1 MYRIPSTLNGD
12 LDYTQS
18 LIDQFKTGEIQAGQL
33 KSNRVPMGIYE
44 QRKNQHY
51 MLRLRCAGG
60 LVTPEQL
67 AKIAFVGHQL
77 STSHLH
83 VTTRQEIQIHNVDIE
98 DAIPALKKLEKVG
111 ISSAGGGGNT
121 VRNMMVDDRSGLTA
135 DEEFDVYPYV
145 EELTSRLI
153 AEKDSFTMPRKYKV
167 AIDTSV
173 ATANYSYIA
182 DLGLQARIKDGQ
194 RGFRVLIA
202 GSAASNAH
210 TGWEVFDFLPEKDLY
225 RAAKALKNWFH
236 KYGNRR
242 NRHKARMRYVFYK
255 YGTEEAKR
263 LYLEE
268 FEELKKDGSIDFE
281 ASALPLE
288 HHKPSFS
295 PLGEKEVKSEERRVK
310 NSNPLG
316 VPADLQSD
324 GKQGT
329 SKNEIIDVEAFETWK
344 RRYAHK
350 QTNAEGLKENLWY
363 AYIPLRHGNNSTDF
377 FAEVAEYLGNYGND
391 VIRFTKKEQI
401 QVRNIPE
408 EYLTN
413 IYAFFKKLGVYQIDY
428 PVVVTNLTCCTGAD
442 TCRLGICLP
451 KGAIDGIAKQ
461 LLDSDLNLDAIPDF
475 ELRMNGCTNICALAT
490 WGDLGFSGRVG
501 RVGDD
506 PYPAYTIWLPVKGKH
521 EIDLQ
526 QGYIAAKKI
535 PAFVEDYLRD
545 VIAEQANYADY
556 YEYVAKRGVNIVKDL
571 IAKYK
576 EVAPYSEKPDTFF
589 DFGDDEKF
597 SLIKYGKAEC
607 SAGLFDIIEIDQDTI
622 REKRKEVEQLLENT
636 PQGVPADLQSAGKQA
651 ISGGSKVPA
660 DLKSDG
666 KQGTSKIE
674 KLLHDIVFSENR
686 MLLVTRG
693 LDPRTDEDVYQGFE
707 KEFIAAGII
716 PQKFKVLTE
725 KARNNE
731 SLISEKPLID
741 ELADLLND
749 LYQNMDDSL
758 QFKLPA
764 AQSPTD
770 NTDNTD
776 SKEKSAE
783 SAKSARPKNGS
794 EKEEKSVS
802 SVKSVGQKTGS
813 EKEEK
818 SVSSVKSVGQKNTS
832 EKEQKSVS
840 SVKSARQKN
849 TSEKEQKS
857 SAGEPEA
864 ISPDVKKDFRGVMCP
879 MNFVKTKIA
888 LTPMQSGQI
897 LEILLDDGAPIE
909 NVPGSVK
916 NEGHT
921 ILSTEKVENYWK
933 VLIKKK

>member
-18 LIDQFKTGEIQAGQL
+18 LIDQFKAGEIQAGQL

-268 FEELKKDGSIDFE
+268 FKELKKDGSIDFE
-281 ASALPLE
+281 APALPLE
-288 HHKPSFS
+288 HHKPNFP
-295 PLGEKEVKSEERRVK
+295 PLKA
-310 NSNPLG
+310 PT
-316 VPADLQSD
+316 D
-324 GKQGT
+324 
-329 SKNEIIDVEAFETWK
+329 FETWK

-461 LLDSDLNLDAIPDF
+461 LLNSNLNLDAIPDF

-556 YEYVAKRGVNIVKDL
+556 YDYVAKRGVNIVKDL

-576 EVAPYSEKPDTFF
+576 EVAPYSEEPDTFF

-622 REKRKEVEQLLENT
+622 REKRKEVELLMKNI
-636 PQGVPADLQSAGKQA
+636 PQGVSADLQADGKQA
-651 ISGGSKVPA
+651 
-660 DLKSDG
+660 
-666 KQGTSKIE
+666 TSKIE

-693 LDPRTDEDVYQGFE
+693 LDPRTDEDVYNGFE

-716 PQKFKVLTE
+716 PQKFKVLTD

-731 SLISEKPLID
+731 SLIEQKPLID

-764 AQSPTD
+764 
-770 NTDNTD
+770 
-776 SKEKSAE
+776 EKTPVEQVA
-783 SAKSARPKNGS
+783 
-794 EKEEKSVS
+794 EEKNA
-802 SVKSVGQKTGS
+802 
-813 EKEEK
+813 EEK
-818 SVSSVKSVGQKNTS
+818 APAEQVSE
-832 EKEQKSVS
+832 EKAPAEKA
-840 SVKSARQKN
+840 SAAEE
-849 TSEKEQKS
+849 TET
-857 SAGEPEA
+857 
-864 ISPDVKKDFRGVMCP
+864 IVPDVKKDFRGVMCP

>member
-18 LIDQFKTGEIQAGQL
+18 LIDQFKAGEIQAGQL

-268 FEELKKDGSIDFE
+268 FEELKKDGSIDFK
-281 ASALPLE
+281 APALPLE
-288 HHKPSFS
+288 HHKPNFP
-295 PLGEKEVKSEERRVK
+295 PLKA
-310 NSNPLG
+310 PT
-316 VPADLQSD
+316 D
-324 GKQGT
+324 
-329 SKNEIIDVEAFETWK
+329 FETWK

-461 LLDSDLNLDAIPDF
+461 LLNSNLNLDAIPDF

-545 VIAEQANYADY
+545 VIAEQANHADY
-556 YEYVAKRGVNIVKDL
+556 YDYVAKRGVNIVKEL

-576 EVAPYSEKPDTFF
+576 EVAPYSEEPDTFF

-622 REKRKEVEQLLENT
+622 REKRKEVELLMGNT
-636 PQGVPADLQSAGKQA
+636 PQGVPADLQSDGKQA
-651 ISGGSKVPA
+651 I
-660 DLKSDG
+660 
-666 KQGTSKIE
+666 SKIE

-693 LDPRTDEDVYQGFE
+693 LDPRTDEDVYNGFE

-716 PQKFKVLTE
+716 PQKFKVLTD

-731 SLISEKPLID
+731 SLIEQKPLID

-758 QFKLPA
+758 QFKLTA
-764 AQSPTD
+764 
-770 NTDNTD
+770 
-776 SKEKSAE
+776 EKTPVEQVA
-783 SAKSARPKNGS
+783 
-794 EKEEKSVS
+794 EEKNA
-802 SVKSVGQKTGS
+802 
-813 EKEEK
+813 EEK
-818 SVSSVKSVGQKNTS
+818 APTEQVSE
-832 EKEQKSVS
+832 EKAPAEKA
-840 SVKSARQKN
+840 SAAEE
-849 TSEKEQKS
+849 TETFV
-857 SAGEPEA
+857 
-864 ISPDVKKDFRGVMCP
+864 PDVKKDFRGVMCP

>member
-18 LIDQFKTGEIQAGQL
+18 LIDQFKAGEIQAGQL

-111 ISSAGGGGNT
+111 ISSVGGGGNT

-281 ASALPLE
+281 APALPLK
-288 HHKPSFS
+288 HHKPGF
-295 PLGEKEVKSEERRVK
+295 PALKVWNET
-310 NSNPLG
+310 PLG

-324 GKQGT
+324 GKQRT
-329 SKNEIIDVEAFETWK
+329 SKNEIIDSEAFETWK

-461 LLDSDLNLDAIPDF
+461 LLNSNLNLDAIPDF

-556 YEYVAKRGVNIVKDL
+556 YDYVAKRGVNIVKDL

-576 EVAPYSEKPDTFF
+576 EIAPYSEEPDTFF

-622 REKRKEVEQLLENT
+622 REKRKEVELLLGNT
-636 PQGVPADLQSAGKQA
+636 PQGVPADLQS
-651 ISGGSKVPA
+651 
-660 DLKSDG
+660 DG
-666 KQGTSKIE
+666 KQETSKIE

-693 LDPRTDEDVYQGFE
+693 LDPRTDDDVYNGFE

-716 PQKFKVLTE
+716 PQKFKVLTN
-725 KARNNE
+725 KARNSE
-731 SLISEKPLID
+731 SLIAEKPLID

-764 AQSPTD
+764 VQSPTD
-770 NTDNTD
+770 FTDNTN
-776 SKEKSAE
+776 SKEKSVE
-783 SAKSARPKNGS
+783 SA
-794 EKEEKSVS
+794 
-802 SVKSVGQKTGS
+802 GQKNRS
-813 EKEEK
+813 ENEEE
-818 SVSSVKSVGQKNTS
+818 SVSSVKSVGQKNTN
-832 EKEQKSVS
+832 E
-840 SVKSARQKN
+840 N
-849 TSEKEQKS
+849 EQKS

-933 VLIKKK
+933 VLIRKK

>member
-281 ASALPLE
+281 APALPLE
-288 HHKPSFS
+288 HHKPNFP
-295 PLGEKEVKSEERRVK
+295 PLKA
-310 NSNPLG
+310 PT
-316 VPADLQSD
+316 D
-324 GKQGT
+324 
-329 SKNEIIDVEAFETWK
+329 FETWK
-344 RRYAHK
+344 RRYAHN

-461 LLDSDLNLDAIPDF
+461 LLNSNLNLDAIPDF

-501 RVGDD
+501 RVGDA

-556 YEYVAKRGVNIVKDL
+556 YDYVAKRGVNIVKDL

-576 EVAPYSEKPDTFF
+576 EVAPYSEEPDTFF

-622 REKRKEVEQLLENT
+622 REKRKEVELLMGNI
-636 PQGVPADLQSAGKQA
+636 PQGVPADLQSDGKQA
-651 ISGGSKVPA
+651 
-660 DLKSDG
+660 
-666 KQGTSKIE
+666 TSKIE

-693 LDPRTDEDVYQGFE
+693 LDPRTDEDVYNGFE

-716 PQKFKVLTE
+716 PQKFKVLTD

-731 SLISEKPLID
+731 SLIEQKPLID

-764 AQSPTD
+764 
-770 NTDNTD
+770 
-776 SKEKSAE
+776 EKTPVEQVA
-783 SAKSARPKNGS
+783 
-794 EKEEKSVS
+794 EEK
-802 SVKSVGQKTGS
+802 TA
-813 EKEEK
+813 EEK
-818 SVSSVKSVGQKNTS
+818 APAEQVSE
-832 EKEQKSVS
+832 EKAPAEKA
-840 SVKSARQKN
+840 SAAEE
-849 TSEKEQKS
+849 TET
-857 SAGEPEA
+857 
-864 ISPDVKKDFRGVMCP
+864 IVPDVKKDFRSVMCP

>member
-18 LIDQFKTGEIQAGQL
+18 LIDQFKAGEIQAGQL

-281 ASALPLE
+281 APALPLE
-288 HHKPSFS
+288 HHKPNF
-295 PLGEKEVKSEERRVK
+295 
-310 NSNPLG
+310 
-316 VPADLQSD
+316 PALNASTD
-324 GKQGT
+324 
-329 SKNEIIDVEAFETWK
+329 FETWK

-413 IYAFFKKLGVYQIDY
+413 IYTFFKKLGVYQIDY

-461 LLDSDLNLDAIPDF
+461 LLNSDLNLDAIPDF

-556 YEYVAKRGVNIVKDL
+556 YDYVAKRGVNIVKEL

-576 EVAPYSEKPDTFF
+576 EVAPYSEEPDTFF

-622 REKRKEVEQLLENT
+622 REKRKEVEQLE
-636 PQGVPADLQSAGKQA
+636 D
-651 ISGGSKVPA
+651 
-660 DLKSDG
+660 
-666 KQGTSKIE
+666 TSKIE

-693 LDPRTDEDVYQGFE
+693 LDPRTDEDVYNGFE

-716 PQKFKVLTE
+716 PQKFKVLTD
-725 KARNNE
+725 KARNKE
-731 SLISEKPLID
+731 SLITEKPLID
-741 ELADLLND
+741 ELANLLND

-770 NTDNTD
+770 FTDNTD

-783 SAKSARPKNGS
+783 SNS
-794 EKEEKSVS
+794 KEEKSVS
-802 SVKSVGQKTGS
+802 SVKSVGQRNTS
-813 EKEEK
+813 ENEEK
-818 SVSSVKSVGQKNTS
+818 SA
-832 EKEQKSVS
+832 
-840 SVKSARQKN
+840 KSARQKN
-849 TSEKEQKS
+849 RSENEQKS

-864 ISPDVKKDFRGVMCP
+864 IAPDVKKDFRGVMCP

>member
-18 LIDQFKTGEIQAGQL
+18 LIDQFKAGEIQAGQL

-281 ASALPLE
+281 APALPLE
-288 HHKPSFS
+288 HHKPNFP
-295 PLGEKEVKSEERRVK
+295 PLKA
-310 NSNPLG
+310 PT
-316 VPADLQSD
+316 D
-324 GKQGT
+324 
-329 SKNEIIDVEAFETWK
+329 FETWK

-461 LLDSDLNLDAIPDF
+461 LLNSNLNLDAIPDF

-545 VIAEQANYADY
+545 VIAEQANHADY
-556 YEYVAKRGVNIVKDL
+556 YDYVAKRGVNIVKEL

-576 EVAPYSEKPDTFF
+576 EVAPYSEEPDTFF

-622 REKRKEVEQLLENT
+622 REKRKEVELLMGNI
-636 PQGVPADLQSAGKQA
+636 PQGVPADLQSDGKQA
-651 ISGGSKVPA
+651 
-660 DLKSDG
+660 
-666 KQGTSKIE
+666 TSKIE

-693 LDPRTDEDVYQGFE
+693 LDPRTDEDVYNGFE

-716 PQKFKVLTE
+716 PQKFKVLTD
-725 KARNNE
+725 KARNSA
-731 SLISEKPLID
+731 SLIEQKPLID

-764 AQSPTD
+764 
-770 NTDNTD
+770 
-776 SKEKSAE
+776 EKTPVEQVA
-783 SAKSARPKNGS
+783 
-794 EKEEKSVS
+794 EEK
-802 SVKSVGQKTGS
+802 TA
-813 EKEEK
+813 EEK
-818 SVSSVKSVGQKNTS
+818 APAEQVSE
-832 EKEQKSVS
+832 EKAPAEKA
-840 SVKSARQKN
+840 SAAEE
-849 TSEKEQKS
+849 TET
-857 SAGEPEA
+857 
-864 ISPDVKKDFRGVMCP
+864 IVPDVKKDFRGVMCP

>member
-1 MYRIPSTLNGD
+1 MYRIPSTLKGD

-18 LIDQFKTGEIQAGQL
+18 LIDQFKAGEIQAGQL

-98 DAIPALKKLEKVG
+98 DAVPALRKLEKIG

-135 DEEFDVYPYV
+135 EEEFDVYPYV

-173 ATANYSYIA
+173 DTANYSYIA
-182 DLGLQARIKDGQ
+182 DLGLQARIKDGK

-268 FEELKKDGSIDFE
+268 FEALKKDPSIDFE
-281 ASALPLE
+281 APALPLE
-288 HHKPSFS
+288 HYKPSFS
-295 PLGEKEVKSEERRVK
+295 PLSEKEDK
-310 NSNPLG
+310 NARGYFDS
-316 VPADLQSD
+316 
-324 GKQGT
+324 
-329 SKNEIIDVEAFETWK
+329 EAFETWK

-377 FAEVAEYLGNYGND
+377 FAEVAEYLANYGND

-408 EYLTN
+408 EYLPN
-413 IYAFFKKLGVYQIDY
+413 IYAFFKKLGIYQVDY

-451 KGAIDGIAKQ
+451 KGAIDAIAKQ
-461 LLDSDLNLDAIPDF
+461 LLSSDLNLDTIPNF

-506 PYPAYTIWLPVKGKH
+506 PYPAYTVWLPVKGKH

-545 VIAEQANYADY
+545 VIQEQPNYADY
-556 YEYVAKRGVNIVKDL
+556 YDYVAKRGAGFIKEL

-576 EVAPYSEKPDTFF
+576 EITPFTEEPDTFY

-622 REKRKEVEQLLENT
+622 REKLGEIDKILGDDKSHT
-636 PQGVPADLQSAGKQA
+636 DLTNLMDIVNEEDAK
-651 ISGGSKVPA
+651 
-660 DLKSDG
+660 
-666 KQGTSKIE
+666 KIE

-707 KEFIAAGII
+707 KEFIGAGII
-716 PQKFKVLTE
+716 PQKFKILTD

-731 SLISEKPLID
+731 SLIENKPLID
-741 ELADLLND
+741 ELAVLLND

-764 AQSPTD
+764 AQSSAVL
-770 NTDNTD
+770 TD
-776 SKEKSAE
+776 SKEKSA
-783 SAKSARPKNGS
+783 SSVKSVG
-794 EKEEKSVS
+794 KENASKTEAEKSVS
-802 SVKSVGQKTGS
+802 SVKSVGQELFPVFS
-813 EKEEK
+813 ESIEF
-818 SVSSVKSVGQKNTS
+818 VG
-832 EKEQKSVS
+832 
-840 SVKSARQKN
+840 R
-849 TSEKEQKS
+849 
-857 SAGEPEA
+857 
-864 ISPDVKKDFRGVMCP
+864 DFR
-879 MNFVKTKIA
+879 
-888 LTPMQSGQI
+888 
-897 LEILLDDGAPIE
+897 
-909 NVPGSVK
+909 
-916 NEGHT
+916 
-921 ILSTEKVENYWK
+921 
-933 VLIKKK
+933 

>member
-18 LIDQFKTGEIQAGQL
+18 LIDQFKAGEIQAGQL

-98 DAIPALKKLEKVG
+98 DAIPALKKLGKVG

-281 ASALPLE
+281 APALPLE
-288 HHKPSFS
+288 HHKPNFP
-295 PLGEKEVKSEERRVK
+295 PLKA
-310 NSNPLG
+310 PT
-316 VPADLQSD
+316 D
-324 GKQGT
+324 
-329 SKNEIIDVEAFETWK
+329 FETWK

-461 LLDSDLNLDAIPDF
+461 LLNSNLNLDAIPDF

-556 YEYVAKRGVNIVKDL
+556 YDYVAKRGVNIVKEL

-576 EVAPYSEKPDTFF
+576 EVAPYSEEPDTFF

-622 REKRKEVEQLLENT
+622 REKRKEVELLMGNI
-636 PQGVPADLQSAGKQA
+636 PQGVPTDLQ
-651 ISGGSKVPA
+651 
-660 DLKSDG
+660 SDG
-666 KQGTSKIE
+666 KQATSKIE

-693 LDPRTDEDVYQGFE
+693 LDPRTDEDVYNGFE

-716 PQKFKVLTE
+716 PQKFKVLTD

-731 SLISEKPLID
+731 SLIEQKPLID

-764 AQSPTD
+764 EKTPVEQVA
-770 NTDNTD
+770 
-776 SKEKSAE
+776 KEKNA
-783 SAKSARPKNGS
+783 
-794 EKEEKSVS
+794 EEKAPAEQVS
-802 SVKSVGQKTGS
+802 
-813 EKEEK
+813 EEK
-818 SVSSVKSVGQKNTS
+818 APA
-832 EKEQKSVS
+832 EKA
-840 SVKSARQKN
+840 SAAEE
-849 TSEKEQKS
+849 TET
-857 SAGEPEA
+857 
-864 ISPDVKKDFRGVMCP
+864 IVPDVKKDFRGVMCP

>member
-18 LIDQFKTGEIQAGQL
+18 LIDQFKAGEIQAGQL

-60 LVTPEQL
+60 LVTPKQL

-268 FEELKKDGSIDFE
+268 FKELKKDGSIDFE
-281 ASALPLE
+281 APALPLE
-288 HHKPSFS
+288 HHKPNFP
-295 PLGEKEVKSEERRVK
+295 PLKA
-310 NSNPLG
+310 PT
-316 VPADLQSD
+316 D
-324 GKQGT
+324 
-329 SKNEIIDVEAFETWK
+329 FETWK

-461 LLDSDLNLDAIPDF
+461 LLNSNLNLDAIPDF
-475 ELRMNGCTNICALAT
+475 GLRMNGCTNICALAT

-556 YEYVAKRGVNIVKDL
+556 YDYVAKRGVNIVKDL

-576 EVAPYSEKPDTFF
+576 EVAPYSEEPDTFF

-622 REKRKEVEQLLENT
+622 REKRKEVELLMKNI
-636 PQGVPADLQSAGKQA
+636 PQGVSADLQADGKQA
-651 ISGGSKVPA
+651 
-660 DLKSDG
+660 
-666 KQGTSKIE
+666 TSKIE

-693 LDPRTDEDVYQGFE
+693 LDPRTDEDVYNGFE

-716 PQKFKVLTE
+716 PQKFKVLTD

-731 SLISEKPLID
+731 SLIEQKPLID

-764 AQSPTD
+764 
-770 NTDNTD
+770 
-776 SKEKSAE
+776 EKTPVEQVA
-783 SAKSARPKNGS
+783 
-794 EKEEKSVS
+794 EEK
-802 SVKSVGQKTGS
+802 
-813 EKEEK
+813 
-818 SVSSVKSVGQKNTS
+818 
-832 EKEQKSVS
+832 
-840 SVKSARQKN
+840 
-849 TSEKEQKS
+849 
-857 SAGEPEA
+857 
-864 ISPDVKKDFRGVMCP
+864 
-879 MNFVKTKIA
+879 
-888 LTPMQSGQI
+888 TP
-897 LEILLDDGAPIE
+897 
-909 NVPGSVK
+909 
-916 NEGHT
+916 
-921 ILSTEKVENYWK
+921 
-933 VLIKKK
+933 KKKLLQNRFLKKKLQQRKPQLQKKQKPLFRMLRRISEA

>member
-18 LIDQFKTGEIQAGQL
+18 LIDQFKAGEIQAGQL

-281 ASALPLE
+281 APALPLE
-288 HHKPSFS
+288 HHKPNF
-295 PLGEKEVKSEERRVK
+295 
-310 NSNPLG
+310 
-316 VPADLQSD
+316 PALKAPTD
-324 GKQGT
+324 
-329 SKNEIIDVEAFETWK
+329 FETWK

-461 LLDSDLNLDAIPDF
+461 LLNSNLNLDAIPDF

-556 YEYVAKRGVNIVKDL
+556 YDYVAKRGVNIVKDL

-576 EVAPYSEKPDTFF
+576 EVAPYSEEPDTFF

-622 REKRKEVEQLLENT
+622 REKRKEVELLMGNI
-636 PQGVPADLQSAGKQA
+636 PQGVPADLQSDGKQA
-651 ISGGSKVPA
+651 
-660 DLKSDG
+660 
-666 KQGTSKIE
+666 TSKIE

-693 LDPRTDEDVYQGFE
+693 LDPRTDEDVYNGFE

-716 PQKFKVLTE
+716 PQKFKVLTD

-731 SLISEKPLID
+731 SLIEQKPLID

-764 AQSPTD
+764 
-770 NTDNTD
+770 
-776 SKEKSAE
+776 EKTPVEQVA
-783 SAKSARPKNGS
+783 
-794 EKEEKSVS
+794 EEK
-802 SVKSVGQKTGS
+802 TA
-813 EKEEK
+813 EEK
-818 SVSSVKSVGQKNTS
+818 APAEQVSE
-832 EKEQKSVS
+832 EKAPAEKA
-840 SVKSARQKN
+840 SAAEE
-849 TSEKEQKS
+849 TETFV
-857 SAGEPEA
+857 
-864 ISPDVKKDFRGVMCP
+864 PDVKKDFRGVMCP

-933 VLIKKK
+933 VLIRKK

>member
-1 MYRIPSTLNGD
+1 MYRIPSTLDGD

-18 LIDQFKTGEIQAGQL
+18 LIDQFKAGEIQAGQL

-60 LVTPEQL
+60 LITPEQL

-83 VTTRQEIQIHNVDIE
+83 VTTRQEIQIHNVDLQ

-121 VRNMMVDDRSGLTA
+121 VRNMIVDDRSGLTA

-173 ATANYSYIA
+173 ETANFSYIA
-182 DLGLQARIKDGQ
+182 DLGLQACIKDGK

-210 TGWEVFDFLPEKDLY
+210 TGWEVFDFLPEVDLY

-255 YGTEEAKR
+255 YGSEEAKR

-268 FEELKKDGSIDFE
+268 FEKLKKDGSIDFH
-281 ASALPLE
+281 APTLPLE
-288 HHKPSFS
+288 YHKPAF
-295 PLGEKEVKSEERRVK
+295 GAITD
-310 NSNPLG
+310 NSD
-316 VPADLQSD
+316 AFAKW
-324 GKQGT
+324 KQ
-329 SKNEIIDVEAFETWK
+329 
-344 RRYAHK
+344 RYAHK
-350 QTNAEGLKENLWY
+350 QTNSEGLKENLWY
-363 AYIPLRHGNNSTDF
+363 AYIPLKHGNNSTDF
-377 FAEVAEYLGNYGND
+377 FAEVAAYLANYGND

-408 EYLTN
+408 EYLPN
-413 IYAFFKKLGVYQIDY
+413 IYQEFKKLGIYQVDY

-451 KGAIDGIAKQ
+451 KGAIDAIAKQ
-461 LLDSDLNLDAIPDF
+461 LLASNLNLDAIPDL
-475 ELRMNGCTNICALAT
+475 EIRMNGCTNICAVAT
-490 WGDLGFSGRVG
+490 WADLGFSGRVG

-506 PYPAYTIWLPVKGKH
+506 PYPAYTVWLPVKGKH
-521 EIDLQ
+521 ELDLQ

-535 PAFVEDYLRD
+535 PEFIEDYLRD
-545 VIAEQANYADY
+545 IIAEQANYTDY
-556 YEYVAKRGVNIVKDL
+556 YDYVAKRGVEIVKEL
-571 IAKYK
+571 LTKYK
-576 EVAPYSEKPDTFF
+576 EIPTYNENPDTFY
-589 DFGDDEKF
+589 DWGDDEKF

-622 REKRKEVEQLLENT
+622 REKRKEVDGL
-636 PQGVPADLQSAGKQA
+636 GVSTEDLAKLSVEDKAKA
-651 ISGGSKVPA
+651 
-660 DLKSDG
+660 
-666 KQGTSKIE
+666 E

-693 LDPRTDEDVYQGFE
+693 LDPRTDDDVYNGFE
-707 KEFIAAGII
+707 KEFIEAGII
-716 PQKFKVLTE
+716 PQKFKILTD
-725 KARNNE
+725 KARQNE
-731 SLISEKPLID
+731 SLIQEKPLVD

-758 QFKLPA
+758 QFKV
-764 AQSPTD
+764 STD
-770 NTDNTD
+770 NAD
-776 SKEKSAE
+776 SKAKEEAKAVE
-783 SAKSARPKNGS
+783 SKVKETS
-794 EKEEKSVS
+794 EIEKSVE
-802 SVKSVGQKTGS
+802 SVG
-813 EKEEK
+813 EN
-818 SVSSVKSVGQKNTS
+818 NT
-832 EKEQKSVS
+832 
-840 SVKSARQKN
+840 
-849 TSEKEQKS
+849 
-857 SAGEPEA
+857 EA
-864 ISPDVKKDFRGVMCP
+864 IEPDVKKDFRGVMCP

-888 LTPMQSGQI
+888 LTPMKSGQL

-921 ILSTEKVENYWK
+921 VLSTEKVENYWK
-933 VLIKKK
+933 VLIRKK

>member
-12 LDYTQS
+12 LNYTQS
-18 LIDQFKTGEIQAGQL
+18 LIDQFKAGEIQAGQL

-268 FEELKKDGSIDFE
+268 FEKLKKDGSIDFE
-281 ASALPLE
+281 APALPLE
-288 HHKPSFS
+288 HHKPNFP
-295 PLGEKEVKSEERRVK
+295 PLKA
-310 NSNPLG
+310 PT
-316 VPADLQSD
+316 D
-324 GKQGT
+324 
-329 SKNEIIDVEAFETWK
+329 FETWK

-461 LLDSDLNLDAIPDF
+461 LLNSNLNLDAIPDF

-556 YEYVAKRGVNIVKDL
+556 YDYVAKRGVNIVKEL

-576 EVAPYSEKPDTFF
+576 EVAPYSEEPDTFF

-622 REKRKEVEQLLENT
+622 REKRKEVELLMGNT
-636 PQGVPADLQSAGKQA
+636 PQGVPADLQSDGKQA
-651 ISGGSKVPA
+651 
-660 DLKSDG
+660 
-666 KQGTSKIE
+666 TSKIE

-693 LDPRTDEDVYQGFE
+693 LDPRTDEDVYNGFE

-716 PQKFKVLTE
+716 PQKFKVLTD

-731 SLISEKPLID
+731 SLIEQKPLID

-758 QFKLPA
+758 QFKLTA
-764 AQSPTD
+764 
-770 NTDNTD
+770 
-776 SKEKSAE
+776 EKTPVEQVA
-783 SAKSARPKNGS
+783 
-794 EKEEKSVS
+794 EEKNA
-802 SVKSVGQKTGS
+802 
-813 EKEEK
+813 EEK
-818 SVSSVKSVGQKNTS
+818 APAEQVSE
-832 EKEQKSVS
+832 EKAPAEKA
-840 SVKSARQKN
+840 SAAEE
-849 TSEKEQKS
+849 TET
-857 SAGEPEA
+857 
-864 ISPDVKKDFRGVMCP
+864 IVPDVKKDFRGVMCP

>member
-1 MYRIPSTLNGD
+1 MYRIPSTLKGD

-18 LIDQFKTGEIQAGQL
+18 LIDQFKAGEIQAGQL

-98 DAIPALKKLEKVG
+98 DAVPALRKLEKIG

-135 DEEFDVYPYV
+135 EEEFDVYPYV

-173 ATANYSYIA
+173 DTANYSYIA
-182 DLGLQARIKDGQ
+182 DLGLQARIKDGK

-268 FEELKKDGSIDFE
+268 FEALKKDPSIDFE
-281 ASALPLE
+281 APALPLE

-295 PLGEKEVKSEERRVK
+295 PLSEKEDNNASTYFD
-310 NSNPLG
+310 S
-316 VPADLQSD
+316 
-324 GKQGT
+324 
-329 SKNEIIDVEAFETWK
+329 EAFETWK

-408 EYLTN
+408 EYLPN

-451 KGAIDGIAKQ
+451 KGAIDAIAKK
-461 LLDSDLNLDAIPDF
+461 LLSSDLNLDTIPNF

-506 PYPAYTIWLPVKGKH
+506 PYPAYTVWLPVKGKH

-545 VIAEQANYADY
+545 VIQEQPNYADY
-556 YEYVAKRGVNIVKDL
+556 YDYVAKRGAGFIKEL

-576 EVAPYSEKPDTFF
+576 EIAPFTEEPDTFY

-622 REKRKEVEQLLENT
+622 REKRKEVDQLLQDKT
-636 PQGVPADLQSAGKQA
+636 LKKSTSANQE
-651 ISGGSKVPA
+651 
-660 DLKSDG
+660 
-666 KQGTSKIE
+666 QTNKIE

-707 KEFIAAGII
+707 KEFIGAGII
-716 PQKFKVLTE
+716 PQKFKILTDE
-725 KARNNE
+725 ARNNE
-731 SLISEKPLID
+731 SLIEYKPLID

-764 AQSPTD
+764 AQSSAD
-770 NTDNTD
+770 LTD
-776 SKEKSAE
+776 SKEKSAL
-783 SAKSARPKNGS
+783 SAKSARQENASKT
-794 EKEEKSVS
+794 EEEESVS
-802 SVKSVGQKTGS
+802 SVKSVGKENASKT
-813 EKEEK
+813 EAVK
-818 SVSSVKSVGQKNTS
+818 SVSSVKSVGQKNGS
-832 EKEQKSVS
+832 KNEEK
-840 SVKSARQKN
+840 KSA
-849 TSEKEQKS
+849 E
-857 SAGEPEA
+857 SAA

-916 NEGHT
+916 GEGHT
-921 ILSTEKVENYWK
+921 ILSTEKIENYWK
-933 VLIKKK
+933 VLIRKK

>member
-18 LIDQFKTGEIQAGQL
+18 LIDQFKAGEIQAGQL

-60 LVTPEQL
+60 LVTPKQL

-173 ATANYSYIA
+173 ATGNYSYIA

-281 ASALPLE
+281 APALPLE
-288 HHKPSFS
+288 HHKPNFP
-295 PLGEKEVKSEERRVK
+295 PLKA
-310 NSNPLG
+310 PT
-316 VPADLQSD
+316 D
-324 GKQGT
+324 
-329 SKNEIIDVEAFETWK
+329 FETWK
-344 RRYAHK
+344 HRYAHK

-408 EYLTN
+408 EYLPD
-413 IYAFFKKLGVYQIDY
+413 IYAFFKKLGVYQVDY

-451 KGAIDGIAKQ
+451 KGAIDAIAKQ
-461 LLDSDLNLDAIPDF
+461 LLNSDLNLDTIPDF

-506 PYPAYTIWLPVKGKH
+506 PYPAYTVWLPVKGKH

-545 VIAEQANYADY
+545 VIQEQANYADY
-556 YEYVAKRGVNIVKDL
+556 YDYVAKRGAGFIKKL

-576 EVAPYSEKPDTFF
+576 EIAPFTEEPDTFY

-622 REKRKEVEQLLENT
+622 REKRKEVDQLLQDKTLKEST
-636 PQGVPADLQSAGKQA
+636 SANQEQA
-651 ISGGSKVPA
+651 NKV
-660 DLKSDG
+660 
-666 KQGTSKIE
+666 E

-707 KEFIAAGII
+707 KEFIGAGII

-725 KARNNE
+725 KARNNN
-731 SLISEKPLID
+731 SLIAEKPLID
-741 ELADLLND
+741 ELAQLLND

-758 QFKLPA
+758 QFKLSSDSS
-764 AQSPTD
+764 QTD
-770 NTDNTD
+770 AKD
-776 SKEKSAE
+776 SKEKDNQ
-783 SAKSARPKNGS
+783 K
-794 EKEEKSVS
+794 EK
-802 SVKSVGQKTGS
+802 SVKSVCVS
-813 EKEEK
+813 ESKNANDK
-818 SVSSVKSVGQKNTS
+818 SVSSVKSVGQKNGS
-832 EKEQKSVS
+832 ENEEK
-840 SVKSARQKN
+840 KSA
-849 TSEKEQKS
+849 E
-857 SAGEPEA
+857 SAA

-916 NEGHT
+916 GEGHT
-921 ILSTEKVENYWK
+921 ILSTEKIENYWK
-933 VLIKKK
+933 VLIRKK

>member
-18 LIDQFKTGEIQAGQL
+18 LIDQFKAGEIQAGQL

-268 FEELKKDGSIDFE
+268 FEKLKKDGSIDFE
-281 ASALPLE
+281 APALPLE
-288 HHKPSFS
+288 HHKPNF
-295 PLGEKEVKSEERRVK
+295 
-310 NSNPLG
+310 
-316 VPADLQSD
+316 PALKAPTDF
-324 GKQGT
+324 
-329 SKNEIIDVEAFETWK
+329 EIWK

-377 FAEVAEYLGNYGND
+377 FAEVAEYLCNYGND

-461 LLDSDLNLDAIPDF
+461 LLNSNLNLDAIPDF

-556 YEYVAKRGVNIVKDL
+556 YDYVAKRGVNIVKDL

-576 EVAPYSEKPDTFF
+576 EVAPYSEEPDTFF

-622 REKRKEVEQLLENT
+622 REKRKEVELLMGNI
-636 PQGVPADLQSAGKQA
+636 PQGVPADLQSDGKQA
-651 ISGGSKVPA
+651 
-660 DLKSDG
+660 
-666 KQGTSKIE
+666 TSKIE

-693 LDPRTDEDVYQGFE
+693 LDPRTDEDVYNGFE

-716 PQKFKVLTE
+716 PQKFKVLTD

-731 SLISEKPLID
+731 SLIEQKPLID

-764 AQSPTD
+764 
-770 NTDNTD
+770 
-776 SKEKSAE
+776 EKTPVEQVA
-783 SAKSARPKNGS
+783 
-794 EKEEKSVS
+794 EEK
-802 SVKSVGQKTGS
+802 TA
-813 EKEEK
+813 EEK
-818 SVSSVKSVGQKNTS
+818 APAEQVSE
-832 EKEQKSVS
+832 EKAPAEKA
-840 SVKSARQKN
+840 SAAEE
-849 TSEKEQKS
+849 TET
-857 SAGEPEA
+857 
-864 ISPDVKKDFRGVMCP
+864 IVPDVKKDFRGVMCP

>member
-18 LIDQFKTGEIQAGQL
+18 LIDQFKAGEIQAGQL

-242 NRHKARMRYVFYK
+242 NRHKARMRYVFYR

-281 ASALPLE
+281 APTLPLE
-288 HHKPSFS
+288 HHKPNFP
-295 PLGEKEVKSEERRVK
+295 PLKA
-310 NSNPLG
+310 PT
-316 VPADLQSD
+316 D
-324 GKQGT
+324 
-329 SKNEIIDVEAFETWK
+329 FETWK

-461 LLDSDLNLDAIPDF
+461 LLNSNLNLDAIPDF

-556 YEYVAKRGVNIVKDL
+556 YDYVAKRGVNIVKDL

-576 EVAPYSEKPDTFF
+576 EVAPYSEEPDTFF

-622 REKRKEVEQLLENT
+622 REKRKEVELLMGNI
-636 PQGVPADLQSAGKQA
+636 PQGVPADLQSDGKQA
-651 ISGGSKVPA
+651 
-660 DLKSDG
+660 
-666 KQGTSKIE
+666 TSKIE

-693 LDPRTDEDVYQGFE
+693 LDPRTDEEVYNGFE

-716 PQKFKVLTE
+716 PQKFKVLTD

-731 SLISEKPLID
+731 SLIEQKPLID

-758 QFKLPA
+758 QFKLTA
-764 AQSPTD
+764 
-770 NTDNTD
+770 
-776 SKEKSAE
+776 EKTPVE
-783 SAKSARPKNGS
+783 QVT
-794 EKEEKSVS
+794 EEKNA
-802 SVKSVGQKTGS
+802 
-813 EKEEK
+813 EEK
-818 SVSSVKSVGQKNTS
+818 APAEQVSE
-832 EKEQKSVS
+832 EKAPAEKA
-840 SVKSARQKN
+840 SAAEE
-849 TSEKEQKS
+849 TET
-857 SAGEPEA
+857 
-864 ISPDVKKDFRGVMCP
+864 IVPDVKKDFRGVMCP

>member
-18 LIDQFKTGEIQAGQL
+18 LIDQFKAGEIQAGQL

-268 FEELKKDGSIDFE
+268 FEKLKKDGSIDFE
-281 ASALPLE
+281 APALPLE
-288 HHKPSFS
+288 HHKPNF
-295 PLGEKEVKSEERRVK
+295 
-310 NSNPLG
+310 
-316 VPADLQSD
+316 PALKAPTD
-324 GKQGT
+324 
-329 SKNEIIDVEAFETWK
+329 FETWK

-461 LLDSDLNLDAIPDF
+461 LLNSNLNLDAIPDF

-556 YEYVAKRGVNIVKDL
+556 YDYVAKRGVNIVKEL

-576 EVAPYSEKPDTFF
+576 EVAPYSEEPDTFF

-622 REKRKEVEQLLENT
+622 REKRKEVELLMGNI
-636 PQGVPADLQSAGKQA
+636 PQGVPTDLQ
-651 ISGGSKVPA
+651 
-660 DLKSDG
+660 SDG
-666 KQGTSKIE
+666 KQATSKIE

-693 LDPRTDEDVYQGFE
+693 LDPRTDEDVYNGFE

-716 PQKFKVLTE
+716 PQKFKVLTD

-731 SLISEKPLID
+731 SLIEQKPLID

-764 AQSPTD
+764 
-770 NTDNTD
+770 
-776 SKEKSAE
+776 EKTPVEQVA
-783 SAKSARPKNGS
+783 
-794 EKEEKSVS
+794 EEKNA
-802 SVKSVGQKTGS
+802 
-813 EKEEK
+813 EEK
-818 SVSSVKSVGQKNTS
+818 APAEQVSE
-832 EKEQKSVS
+832 EKAPAEKA
-840 SVKSARQKN
+840 SAAEE
-849 TSEKEQKS
+849 TETI
-857 SAGEPEA
+857 A
-864 ISPDVKKDFRGVMCP
+864 PDVKKDFRGVMCP

>member
-18 LIDQFKTGEIQAGQL
+18 LIDQFKAGEIQAGQL

-194 RGFRVLIA
+194 RGFRMLIA

-281 ASALPLE
+281 APALPLE
-288 HHKPSFS
+288 HHKPNF
-295 PLGEKEVKSEERRVK
+295 
-310 NSNPLG
+310 
-316 VPADLQSD
+316 PALKAPTD
-324 GKQGT
+324 
-329 SKNEIIDVEAFETWK
+329 FETWK

-461 LLDSDLNLDAIPDF
+461 LLNSDLNLDAIPDF

-576 EVAPYSEKPDTFF
+576 EIASYSEEPDTFF

-622 REKRKEVEQLLENT
+622 REKRKEVEQLE
-636 PQGVPADLQSAGKQA
+636 D
-651 ISGGSKVPA
+651 
-660 DLKSDG
+660 
-666 KQGTSKIE
+666 TSKIE

-693 LDPRTDEDVYQGFE
+693 LDPRTDEDVYNGFE

-716 PQKFKVLTE
+716 PQKFKVLTD

-770 NTDNTD
+770 FTDNTD

-783 SAKSARPKNGS
+783 SAKSAR
-794 EKEEKSVS
+794 
-802 SVKSVGQKTGS
+802 QKD
-813 EKEEK
+813 
-818 SVSSVKSVGQKNTS
+818 TS
-832 EKEQKSVS
+832 E
-840 SVKSARQKN
+840 N
-849 TSEKEQKS
+849 EQKS
-857 SAGEPEA
+857 SAGEPGA
-864 ISPDVKKDFRGVMCP
+864 TSPDVKKDFRGVMCP

>member
-1 MYRIPSTLNGD
+1 
-12 LDYTQS
+12 
-18 LIDQFKTGEIQAGQL
+18 
-33 KSNRVPMGIYE
+33 
-44 QRKNQHY
+44 
-51 MLRLRCAGG
+51 
-60 LVTPEQL
+60 
-67 AKIAFVGHQL
+67 
-77 STSHLH
+77 
-83 VTTRQEIQIHNVDIE
+83 
-98 DAIPALKKLEKVG
+98 
-111 ISSAGGGGNT
+111 
-121 VRNMMVDDRSGLTA
+121 
-135 DEEFDVYPYV
+135 
-145 EELTSRLI
+145 
-153 AEKDSFTMPRKYKV
+153 
-167 AIDTSV
+167 
-173 ATANYSYIA
+173 
-182 DLGLQARIKDGQ
+182 
-194 RGFRVLIA
+194 
-202 GSAASNAH
+202 
-210 TGWEVFDFLPEKDLY
+210 
-225 RAAKALKNWFH
+225 
-236 KYGNRR
+236 
-242 NRHKARMRYVFYK
+242 MRYVFYK

-281 ASALPLE
+281 APALPLE
-288 HHKPSFS
+288 HHKPNF
-295 PLGEKEVKSEERRVK
+295 
-310 NSNPLG
+310 
-316 VPADLQSD
+316 PALKAPTD
-324 GKQGT
+324 
-329 SKNEIIDVEAFETWK
+329 FETWK

-461 LLDSDLNLDAIPDF
+461 LLNSDLNLDAIPDF

-506 PYPAYTIWLPVKGKH
+506 PYPAYTVWLPTKGKH

-556 YEYVAKRGVNIVKDL
+556 YEYVAKRGVNIVKEL

-576 EVAPYSEKPDTFF
+576 EIAPYSEEPDTFF

-622 REKRKEVEQLLENT
+622 REKRKEVEQLLSE
-636 PQGVPADLQSAGKQA
+636 GKQDTA
-651 ISGGSKVPA
+651 
-660 DLKSDG
+660 
-666 KQGTSKIE
+666 KIE

-693 LDPRTDEDVYQGFE
+693 LDPRTDDDVYNGFE

-716 PQKFKVLTE
+716 PQKFKILTN
-725 KARNNE
+725 KARSNE
-731 SLISEKPLID
+731 SLMAEKPLID

-764 AQSPTD
+764 VQNPTD

-776 SKEKSAE
+776 SKEKSA
-783 SAKSARPKNGS
+783 
-794 EKEEKSVS
+794 
-802 SVKSVGQKTGS
+802 GQKNRS

-818 SVSSVKSVGQKNTS
+818 SVSSVKSVGQKNTN
-832 EKEQKSVS
+832 E
-840 SVKSARQKN
+840 N
-849 TSEKEQKS
+849 EQKS
-857 SAGEPEA
+857 SAGEPGA
-864 ISPDVKKDFRGVMCP
+864 TSPDVKKDFRGVMCP

>member
-18 LIDQFKTGEIQAGQL
+18 LIDQFKAGEIQAGQL

-194 RGFRVLIA
+194 RGFRMLIA

-281 ASALPLE
+281 APALPLE
-288 HHKPSFS
+288 HHKPNFP
-295 PLGEKEVKSEERRVK
+295 PLKA
-310 NSNPLG
+310 PT
-316 VPADLQSD
+316 D
-324 GKQGT
+324 
-329 SKNEIIDVEAFETWK
+329 FETWK

-461 LLDSDLNLDAIPDF
+461 LLNSNLNLDAIPDF

-506 PYPAYTIWLPVKGKH
+506 PYPAYTIWLPVRGKH

-535 PAFVEDYLRD
+535 PAFVEDYLSD

-556 YEYVAKRGVNIVKDL
+556 YDYVAKRGVNIVKEL

-576 EVAPYSEKPDTFF
+576 EVAPYSEEPDTFF

-622 REKRKEVEQLLENT
+622 REKRKEVEQLE
-636 PQGVPADLQSAGKQA
+636 D
-651 ISGGSKVPA
+651 
-660 DLKSDG
+660 
-666 KQGTSKIE
+666 TSKIE

-693 LDPRTDEDVYQGFE
+693 LDPRTDDDVYNGFE

-716 PQKFKVLTE
+716 PKKFKVLTD

-764 AQSPTD
+764 DQSLTD
-770 NTDNTD
+770 FTDNTD

-783 SAKSARPKNGS
+783 SAKSARQKNTS
-794 EKEEKSVS
+794 ENEKKSVS
-802 SVKSVGQKTGS
+802 SVKSVG
-813 EKEEK
+813 
-818 SVSSVKSVGQKNTS
+818 
-832 EKEQKSVS
+832 
-840 SVKSARQKN
+840 QKN

>member
-18 LIDQFKTGEIQAGQL
+18 LIDQFKAGEIQAGQL

-83 VTTRQEIQIHNVDIE
+83 ITTRQEIQIHNVDIE

-167 AIDTSV
+167 AIDTSE

-268 FEELKKDGSIDFE
+268 FEKLKKDGSIDFE
-281 ASALPLE
+281 APALPLE
-288 HHKPSFS
+288 HHKPNF
-295 PLGEKEVKSEERRVK
+295 
-310 NSNPLG
+310 
-316 VPADLQSD
+316 PALKAPTD
-324 GKQGT
+324 
-329 SKNEIIDVEAFETWK
+329 FETWK

-461 LLDSDLNLDAIPDF
+461 LLNSNLNLDAIPDF

-556 YEYVAKRGVNIVKDL
+556 YDYVAKRGVNIVKEL

-576 EVAPYSEKPDTFF
+576 EVAPYSEEPDTFF

-622 REKRKEVEQLLENT
+622 REKRKEVELLMGNT
-636 PQGVPADLQSAGKQA
+636 PQGVPADLQSDGKQA
-651 ISGGSKVPA
+651 
-660 DLKSDG
+660 
-666 KQGTSKIE
+666 TSKIE

-693 LDPRTDEDVYQGFE
+693 LDPRTDEDVYNGFE

-716 PQKFKVLTE
+716 PQKFKVLTD

-731 SLISEKPLID
+731 SLIAEKPLID

-764 AQSPTD
+764 
-770 NTDNTD
+770 
-776 SKEKSAE
+776 EKTQVEQVA
-783 SAKSARPKNGS
+783 
-794 EKEEKSVS
+794 EEKNA
-802 SVKSVGQKTGS
+802 
-813 EKEEK
+813 EEK
-818 SVSSVKSVGQKNTS
+818 APAEQVSE
-832 EKEQKSVS
+832 EKAPAEKA
-840 SVKSARQKN
+840 SAAEE
-849 TSEKEQKS
+849 TET
-857 SAGEPEA
+857 
-864 ISPDVKKDFRGVMCP
+864 IVPDVKKDFRGVMCP

>member
-18 LIDQFKTGEIQAGQL
+18 LIDQFKAGEIQAGQL

-281 ASALPLE
+281 APALPLE
-288 HHKPSFS
+288 HHKPNFP
-295 PLGEKEVKSEERRVK
+295 PLKA
-310 NSNPLG
+310 PT
-316 VPADLQSD
+316 D
-324 GKQGT
+324 
-329 SKNEIIDVEAFETWK
+329 FETWK

-350 QTNAEGLKENLWY
+350 QTNAEGLKEDLWY

-461 LLDSDLNLDAIPDF
+461 LLNSNLNLDAIPDF

-556 YEYVAKRGVNIVKDL
+556 YDYVAKRGVNIVKDL

-576 EVAPYSEKPDTFF
+576 EVAPYSEEPDTFF

-622 REKRKEVEQLLENT
+622 REKRKEVELLMGNI
-636 PQGVPADLQSAGKQA
+636 PQGVPADLQSDGKQA
-651 ISGGSKVPA
+651 
-660 DLKSDG
+660 
-666 KQGTSKIE
+666 TSKIE

-693 LDPRTDEDVYQGFE
+693 LDPRTDEDVYNGFE

-716 PQKFKVLTE
+716 PQKFKVLTD

-731 SLISEKPLID
+731 SLIEQKPLID

-764 AQSPTD
+764 
-770 NTDNTD
+770 
-776 SKEKSAE
+776 EKTPVEQVA
-783 SAKSARPKNGS
+783 
-794 EKEEKSVS
+794 EEK
-802 SVKSVGQKTGS
+802 TA
-813 EKEEK
+813 EEK
-818 SVSSVKSVGQKNTS
+818 APAEQVSE
-832 EKEQKSVS
+832 EKTPAEKA
-840 SVKSARQKN
+840 SAAEE
-849 TSEKEQKS
+849 TET
-857 SAGEPEA
+857 
-864 ISPDVKKDFRGVMCP
+864 IVPDVKKDFRGVMCP

>member
-18 LIDQFKTGEIQAGQL
+18 LIDQFKAGEIQAGQL

-281 ASALPLE
+281 APALPLE
-288 HHKPSFS
+288 HHKPNF
-295 PLGEKEVKSEERRVK
+295 
-310 NSNPLG
+310 
-316 VPADLQSD
+316 PALKAPTD
-324 GKQGT
+324 
-329 SKNEIIDVEAFETWK
+329 FETWK

-461 LLDSDLNLDAIPDF
+461 LLNSNLNLDAIPDF
-475 ELRMNGCTNICALAT
+475 ELRINGCTNICALAT

-556 YEYVAKRGVNIVKDL
+556 YDYVAKRGVNIVKDL

-576 EVAPYSEKPDTFF
+576 EVAPYSEDPDTFF

-622 REKRKEVEQLLENT
+622 REKRKEVEQLL
-636 PQGVPADLQSAGKQA
+636 
-651 ISGGSKVPA
+651 
-660 DLKSDG
+660 SDG
-666 KQGTSKIE
+666 KQNTDKIE

-693 LDPRTDEDVYQGFE
+693 LDPRTDEDVYNGFE

-725 KARNNE
+725 KARNNK
-731 SLISEKPLID
+731 SLIAEKPLID

-764 AQSPTD
+764 
-770 NTDNTD
+770 
-776 SKEKSAE
+776 EKTPVEQFS
-783 SAKSARPKNGS
+783 
-794 EKEEKSVS
+794 EEKVPA
-802 SVKSVGQKTGS
+802 
-813 EKEEK
+813 EKASAAEETETI
-818 SVSSVKSVGQKNTS
+818 V
-832 EKEQKSVS
+832 
-840 SVKSARQKN
+840 
-849 TSEKEQKS
+849 
-857 SAGEPEA
+857 
-864 ISPDVKKDFRGVMCP
+864 PDVKKDFRGVMCP

>member
-18 LIDQFKTGEIQAGQL
+18 LIDQFKAGEIQAGQL

-83 VTTRQEIQIHNVDIE
+83 ITTRQEIQIHNVDIE

-167 AIDTSV
+167 AIDTSE

-268 FEELKKDGSIDFE
+268 FEKLKKDGSIDFE
-281 ASALPLE
+281 APALPLE
-288 HHKPSFS
+288 HHKPNF
-295 PLGEKEVKSEERRVK
+295 
-310 NSNPLG
+310 
-316 VPADLQSD
+316 PALKAPTD
-324 GKQGT
+324 
-329 SKNEIIDVEAFETWK
+329 FETWK

-461 LLDSDLNLDAIPDF
+461 LLNSNLNLDAIPDF

-501 RVGDD
+501 RVGDA

-556 YEYVAKRGVNIVKDL
+556 YDYVAKRGVNIVKEL

-576 EVAPYSEKPDTFF
+576 EVAPYSEEPDTFF

-622 REKRKEVEQLLENT
+622 REKRKEVELLMGNT
-636 PQGVPADLQSAGKQA
+636 PQGVPADLQSDGKQA
-651 ISGGSKVPA
+651 
-660 DLKSDG
+660 
-666 KQGTSKIE
+666 TSKIE

-693 LDPRTDEDVYQGFE
+693 LDPRTDEDVYNGFE

-716 PQKFKVLTE
+716 PQKFKVLTD

-731 SLISEKPLID
+731 SLIAEKPLID

-764 AQSPTD
+764 
-770 NTDNTD
+770 
-776 SKEKSAE
+776 EKTQVEQVA
-783 SAKSARPKNGS
+783 
-794 EKEEKSVS
+794 EEKNA
-802 SVKSVGQKTGS
+802 
-813 EKEEK
+813 EEK
-818 SVSSVKSVGQKNTS
+818 APAEQVSE
-832 EKEQKSVS
+832 EKAPAEKA
-840 SVKSARQKN
+840 SAAEE
-849 TSEKEQKS
+849 TET
-857 SAGEPEA
+857 
-864 ISPDVKKDFRGVMCP
+864 IVPDVKKDFRGVMCP

>member
-18 LIDQFKTGEIQAGQL
+18 LIDQFKAGEIQAGQL

-121 VRNMMVDDRSGLTA
+121 VRNMMVDDRSGLTS

-281 ASALPLE
+281 APALPLE
-288 HHKPSFS
+288 HHKPSVS
-295 PLGEKEVKSEERRVK
+295 PLDA
-310 NSNPLG
+310 PT
-316 VPADLQSD
+316 D
-324 GKQGT
+324 
-329 SKNEIIDVEAFETWK
+329 FETWK

-350 QTNAEGLKENLWY
+350 QTNAKGLKENLWY

-576 EVAPYSEKPDTFF
+576 EVAPYSEEPDTFF

-622 REKRKEVEQLLENT
+622 REKRKEVEQLE
-636 PQGVPADLQSAGKQA
+636 D
-651 ISGGSKVPA
+651 
-660 DLKSDG
+660 
-666 KQGTSKIE
+666 TSKIE

-693 LDPRTDEDVYQGFE
+693 LDPRTDEDVYNGFE
-707 KEFIAAGII
+707 KEFIAASII
-716 PQKFKVLTE
+716 PQKFKVLTD

-764 AQSPTD
+764 VQSPTD
-770 NTDNTD
+770 FTDNTD
-776 SKEKSAE
+776 SKGKSA
-783 SAKSARPKNGS
+783 
-794 EKEEKSVS
+794 
-802 SVKSVGQKTGS
+802 GQKNRS
-813 EKEEK
+813 EDEEK

-832 EKEQKSVS
+832 E
-840 SVKSARQKN
+840 N
-849 TSEKEQKS
+849 EQKS

-864 ISPDVKKDFRGVMCP
+864 VSPDVKKDFRGVMCP

>member
-18 LIDQFKTGEIQAGQL
+18 LIDQFKAGEIQAGQL

-268 FEELKKDGSIDFE
+268 FEELKKDGSIDFK
-281 ASALPLE
+281 APALPLV
-288 HHKPSFS
+288 HHKPNFP
-295 PLGEKEVKSEERRVK
+295 PLKA
-310 NSNPLG
+310 PT
-316 VPADLQSD
+316 D
-324 GKQGT
+324 
-329 SKNEIIDVEAFETWK
+329 FETWK

-461 LLDSDLNLDAIPDF
+461 LLNSNLNLDAIPDF

-501 RVGDD
+501 RVSDD

-556 YEYVAKRGVNIVKDL
+556 YDYVAKRGVNIVKEL

-576 EVAPYSEKPDTFF
+576 EVAPYSEEPDTFF

-622 REKRKEVEQLLENT
+622 REKRKEVELLMGNT
-636 PQGVPADLQSAGKQA
+636 PQGVPADLQSDGKQA
-651 ISGGSKVPA
+651 
-660 DLKSDG
+660 
-666 KQGTSKIE
+666 TNKIE

-693 LDPRTDEDVYQGFE
+693 LDPRTDEDVYNGFE

-716 PQKFKVLTE
+716 PQKFKVLID

-731 SLISEKPLID
+731 SLIEQKPLID

-749 LYQNMDDSL
+749 FYQNMDDSL
-758 QFKLPA
+758 QFKLTA
-764 AQSPTD
+764 
-770 NTDNTD
+770 
-776 SKEKSAE
+776 EKTPVEQVA
-783 SAKSARPKNGS
+783 
-794 EKEEKSVS
+794 EEKAA
-802 SVKSVGQKTGS
+802 
-813 EKEEK
+813 EEK
-818 SVSSVKSVGQKNTS
+818 TPAEQVSE
-832 EKEQKSVS
+832 EKAPAEKA
-840 SVKSARQKN
+840 SAAEE
-849 TSEKEQKS
+849 TET
-857 SAGEPEA
+857 
-864 ISPDVKKDFRGVMCP
+864 IVPDVKKDFRGVMCP

>member
-18 LIDQFKTGEIQAGQL
+18 LIDQFKAGEIQAGQL

-135 DEEFDVYPYV
+135 DEEFDIYPYV

-281 ASALPLE
+281 APALPLE
-288 HHKPSFS
+288 HHKPNF
-295 PLGEKEVKSEERRVK
+295 
-310 NSNPLG
+310 
-316 VPADLQSD
+316 PALKAPTD
-324 GKQGT
+324 
-329 SKNEIIDVEAFETWK
+329 FETWK

-461 LLDSDLNLDAIPDF
+461 LLNSNLNLDAIPDF

-556 YEYVAKRGVNIVKDL
+556 YDYVAKRGVNIVKEL

-576 EVAPYSEKPDTFF
+576 EVAPYSEEPDTFF

-622 REKRKEVEQLLENT
+622 REKRKEVEQLL
-636 PQGVPADLQSAGKQA
+636 
-651 ISGGSKVPA
+651 
-660 DLKSDG
+660 SDG
-666 KQGTSKIE
+666 KQNTGKIE

-693 LDPRTDEDVYQGFE
+693 LDPRTDEDVYNGFE

-716 PQKFKVLTE
+716 PQKFKILTD

-731 SLISEKPLID
+731 SLIEQKPLID

-764 AQSPTD
+764 
-770 NTDNTD
+770 
-776 SKEKSAE
+776 EKTPVEQVA
-783 SAKSARPKNGS
+783 
-794 EKEEKSVS
+794 EEKNA
-802 SVKSVGQKTGS
+802 
-813 EKEEK
+813 EEK
-818 SVSSVKSVGQKNTS
+818 APAEQVSE
-832 EKEQKSVS
+832 EKAPAEKA
-840 SVKSARQKN
+840 SAAEE
-849 TSEKEQKS
+849 TET
-857 SAGEPEA
+857 
-864 ISPDVKKDFRGVMCP
+864 IVPDVKKDFRGVMCP

>member
-18 LIDQFKTGEIQAGQL
+18 LIDQFKAGEIQAGQL

-281 ASALPLE
+281 APALPLE
-288 HHKPSFS
+288 HHKPNFP
-295 PLGEKEVKSEERRVK
+295 PLKA
-310 NSNPLG
+310 PT
-316 VPADLQSD
+316 D
-324 GKQGT
+324 
-329 SKNEIIDVEAFETWK
+329 FETWK

-461 LLDSDLNLDAIPDF
+461 LLNSNLNLDAIPDF

-545 VIAEQANYADY
+545 VIAEQTNYADY
-556 YEYVAKRGVNIVKDL
+556 YDYVAKRGVNIVKEL

-576 EVAPYSEKPDTFF
+576 EVAPYSEEPDTFF

-597 SLIKYGKAEC
+597 SHIKYGKAEC

-622 REKRKEVEQLLENT
+622 REKRKEVEQLL
-636 PQGVPADLQSAGKQA
+636 
-651 ISGGSKVPA
+651 
-660 DLKSDG
+660 SDG
-666 KQGTSKIE
+666 KQNTGKIE

-693 LDPRTDEDVYQGFE
+693 LDPRTDEDVYNGFE

-716 PQKFKVLTE
+716 PQKFKVLTD

-731 SLISEKPLID
+731 SLIAEKPLID

-764 AQSPTD
+764 
-770 NTDNTD
+770 
-776 SKEKSAE
+776 EKTPVEQVA
-783 SAKSARPKNGS
+783 
-794 EKEEKSVS
+794 EEKNA
-802 SVKSVGQKTGS
+802 
-813 EKEEK
+813 EEK
-818 SVSSVKSVGQKNTS
+818 APAEQVSE
-832 EKEQKSVS
+832 EKAPAEKA
-840 SVKSARQKN
+840 SAAEE
-849 TSEKEQKS
+849 TET
-857 SAGEPEA
+857 
-864 ISPDVKKDFRGVMCP
+864 IVPDVKKDFRGVMCP

>member
-18 LIDQFKTGEIQAGQL
+18 LIDQFKAGEIQAGQL

-60 LVTPEQL
+60 LATPEQL

-281 ASALPLE
+281 APALPLE
-288 HHKPSFS
+288 HHKPNFP
-295 PLGEKEVKSEERRVK
+295 PLKA
-310 NSNPLG
+310 PT
-316 VPADLQSD
+316 D
-324 GKQGT
+324 
-329 SKNEIIDVEAFETWK
+329 FETWK

-461 LLDSDLNLDAIPDF
+461 LLNSNLNLDAIPDF

-556 YEYVAKRGVNIVKDL
+556 YDYVAKRGVNIVKEL

-576 EVAPYSEKPDTFF
+576 EVAPYSEEPDTFF

-622 REKRKEVEQLLENT
+622 REKRKEVELLMGNT
-636 PQGVPADLQSAGKQA
+636 PQGVPADLQSDGKQA
-651 ISGGSKVPA
+651 
-660 DLKSDG
+660 
-666 KQGTSKIE
+666 TSKIE

-693 LDPRTDEDVYQGFE
+693 LDPRTDEDVYNGFE

-716 PQKFKVLTE
+716 PQKFKVLTD

-731 SLISEKPLID
+731 SLIEQKPLID

-764 AQSPTD
+764 
-770 NTDNTD
+770 
-776 SKEKSAE
+776 EKTPVEQIA
-783 SAKSARPKNGS
+783 
-794 EKEEKSVS
+794 EEKAPA
-802 SVKSVGQKTGS
+802 
-813 EKEEK
+813 EKASAAEETETI
-818 SVSSVKSVGQKNTS
+818 V
-832 EKEQKSVS
+832 
-840 SVKSARQKN
+840 
-849 TSEKEQKS
+849 
-857 SAGEPEA
+857 
-864 ISPDVKKDFRGVMCP
+864 PDVKKDFRGVMCP

>member
-18 LIDQFKTGEIQAGQL
+18 LIDQFKAGEIQAGQL

-77 STSHLH
+77 SSSHLH

-242 NRHKARMRYVFYK
+242 NRHKARMRYVFYR

-281 ASALPLE
+281 APALPLE
-288 HHKPSFS
+288 HHKPNF
-295 PLGEKEVKSEERRVK
+295 
-310 NSNPLG
+310 
-316 VPADLQSD
+316 PALKAPTD
-324 GKQGT
+324 
-329 SKNEIIDVEAFETWK
+329 FETWK

-451 KGAIDGIAKQ
+451 KGAINGIAKQ
-461 LLDSDLNLDAIPDF
+461 LLNSDLNLDAIPDF

-556 YEYVAKRGVNIVKDL
+556 YDYVAKRGVNIVKDL

-576 EVAPYSEKPDTFF
+576 EVAPYSEEPDTFF

-622 REKRKEVEQLLENT
+622 REKRKEVEQLL
-636 PQGVPADLQSAGKQA
+636 
-651 ISGGSKVPA
+651 
-660 DLKSDG
+660 SDG
-666 KQGTSKIE
+666 KQNTGKIE

-693 LDPRTDEDVYQGFE
+693 LDPRTDEDVYNGFE

-716 PQKFKVLTE
+716 PQKFKVLTD
-725 KARNNE
+725 KARNSA
-731 SLISEKPLID
+731 SLIEQKPLID

-764 AQSPTD
+764 
-770 NTDNTD
+770 
-776 SKEKSAE
+776 EKTQVEQVA
-783 SAKSARPKNGS
+783 
-794 EKEEKSVS
+794 EEKNA
-802 SVKSVGQKTGS
+802 
-813 EKEEK
+813 EEK
-818 SVSSVKSVGQKNTS
+818 APAEQVSE
-832 EKEQKSVS
+832 EKAPAEKA
-840 SVKSARQKN
+840 SAAEE
-849 TSEKEQKS
+849 TET
-857 SAGEPEA
+857 
-864 ISPDVKKDFRGVMCP
+864 IVPDVKKDFRGVMCP

>member
-18 LIDQFKTGEIQAGQL
+18 LIDQFKAGEIQAGQL

-83 VTTRQEIQIHNVDIE
+83 ITTRQEIQIHNVDIE
-98 DAIPALKKLEKVG
+98 DVIPALKKLEKVS

-281 ASALPLE
+281 APALPLE
-288 HHKPSFS
+288 HHKPNFP
-295 PLGEKEVKSEERRVK
+295 PLKA
-310 NSNPLG
+310 PT
-316 VPADLQSD
+316 D
-324 GKQGT
+324 
-329 SKNEIIDVEAFETWK
+329 FETWK

-461 LLDSDLNLDAIPDF
+461 LLNSNLNLDAIPDF

-501 RVGDD
+501 RVDDD

-556 YEYVAKRGVNIVKDL
+556 YDYVAKRGVNIVKEL

-576 EVAPYSEKPDTFF
+576 EVAPYSEEPDTFF

-622 REKRKEVEQLLENT
+622 REKRKEVELLMGNT
-636 PQGVPADLQSAGKQA
+636 PQGVPADLQSDGKQA
-651 ISGGSKVPA
+651 I
-660 DLKSDG
+660 
-666 KQGTSKIE
+666 SKIE

-693 LDPRTDEDVYQGFE
+693 LDPRTDEDVYNGFE

-716 PQKFKVLTE
+716 PQKFKVLTD

-731 SLISEKPLID
+731 SLIEQKPLID

-758 QFKLPA
+758 QFKLTA
-764 AQSPTD
+764 
-770 NTDNTD
+770 
-776 SKEKSAE
+776 EKTPVEQVA
-783 SAKSARPKNGS
+783 
-794 EKEEKSVS
+794 EEKNA
-802 SVKSVGQKTGS
+802 
-813 EKEEK
+813 EEK
-818 SVSSVKSVGQKNTS
+818 APAEQVSE
-832 EKEQKSVS
+832 EKAPAEKA
-840 SVKSARQKN
+840 SAAEE
-849 TSEKEQKS
+849 TET
-857 SAGEPEA
+857 
-864 ISPDVKKDFRGVMCP
+864 IVPDVKKDFRGVMCP

>member
-18 LIDQFKTGEIQAGQL
+18 LIDQFKAGEIQAGQL

-268 FEELKKDGSIDFE
+268 FEKLKKDGSIDFE
-281 ASALPLE
+281 APALPLE
-288 HHKPSFS
+288 HHKPNF
-295 PLGEKEVKSEERRVK
+295 
-310 NSNPLG
+310 
-316 VPADLQSD
+316 PALKAPTDF
-324 GKQGT
+324 
-329 SKNEIIDVEAFETWK
+329 EIWK

-461 LLDSDLNLDAIPDF
+461 LLNSNLNLDAIPDF

-556 YEYVAKRGVNIVKDL
+556 YDYVAKRGVNIVKDL

-576 EVAPYSEKPDTFF
+576 EVAPYSEEPDTFF

-622 REKRKEVEQLLENT
+622 REKRKEVELLMGNI
-636 PQGVPADLQSAGKQA
+636 PQGVPADLQSDGKQA
-651 ISGGSKVPA
+651 
-660 DLKSDG
+660 
-666 KQGTSKIE
+666 TSKIE

-693 LDPRTDEDVYQGFE
+693 LDPRTDEDVYNGFE

-716 PQKFKVLTE
+716 PQKFKVLTD

-731 SLISEKPLID
+731 SLIEQKPLID

-758 QFKLPA
+758 QSKLPA
-764 AQSPTD
+764 
-770 NTDNTD
+770 
-776 SKEKSAE
+776 EKTPVEQVA
-783 SAKSARPKNGS
+783 
-794 EKEEKSVS
+794 EEK
-802 SVKSVGQKTGS
+802 TA
-813 EKEEK
+813 EEK
-818 SVSSVKSVGQKNTS
+818 APAEQVSE
-832 EKEQKSVS
+832 EKAPAEKA
-840 SVKSARQKN
+840 SAAEE
-849 TSEKEQKS
+849 TET
-857 SAGEPEA
+857 
-864 ISPDVKKDFRGVMCP
+864 IVPDVKKDFRGVMCP

>member
-18 LIDQFKTGEIQAGQL
+18 LIDQFKAGEIQAGQL

-281 ASALPLE
+281 APALPLE
-288 HHKPSFS
+288 HHKTNF
-295 PLGEKEVKSEERRVK
+295 
-310 NSNPLG
+310 
-316 VPADLQSD
+316 PALKAPTD
-324 GKQGT
+324 
-329 SKNEIIDVEAFETWK
+329 FETWK

-461 LLDSDLNLDAIPDF
+461 LLNSDLNLDAIPDF

-556 YEYVAKRGVNIVKDL
+556 YDYVAKRGVNIVKEL

-576 EVAPYSEKPDTFF
+576 EVAPYSEEPDTFF

-622 REKRKEVEQLLENT
+622 REKRKEVELLMGNI
-636 PQGVPADLQSAGKQA
+636 PQGVPADLQSDGKQA
-651 ISGGSKVPA
+651 
-660 DLKSDG
+660 
-666 KQGTSKIE
+666 TSKIE

-693 LDPRTDEDVYQGFE
+693 LDPRTDEDVYNGFE

-716 PQKFKVLTE
+716 PQKFKVLTD

-731 SLISEKPLID
+731 SLIEQKPLID

-758 QFKLPA
+758 QFKL
-764 AQSPTD
+764 
-770 NTDNTD
+770 
-776 SKEKSAE
+776 SAE
-783 SAKSARPKNGS
+783 KTPVEQVA
-794 EKEEKSVS
+794 EEKNA
-802 SVKSVGQKTGS
+802 
-813 EKEEK
+813 EEK
-818 SVSSVKSVGQKNTS
+818 APAEQVSE
-832 EKEQKSVS
+832 EKAPAEKA
-840 SVKSARQKN
+840 SAAEE
-849 TSEKEQKS
+849 TETFV
-857 SAGEPEA
+857 
-864 ISPDVKKDFRGVMCP
+864 PDVKKDFRGVMCP

>member
-18 LIDQFKTGEIQAGQL
+18 LIDQFKAGEIQAGQL

-167 AIDTSV
+167 AIDTSE

-202 GSAASNAH
+202 GSVASNAH

-268 FEELKKDGSIDFE
+268 FEKLKKDGSIDFE
-281 ASALPLE
+281 APALPLE
-288 HHKPSFS
+288 HHKPNF
-295 PLGEKEVKSEERRVK
+295 
-310 NSNPLG
+310 
-316 VPADLQSD
+316 PALKAPTD
-324 GKQGT
+324 
-329 SKNEIIDVEAFETWK
+329 FETWK

-461 LLDSDLNLDAIPDF
+461 LLNSNLNLDAIPDF

-556 YEYVAKRGVNIVKDL
+556 YDYVAKRGVNIVKEL

-576 EVAPYSEKPDTFF
+576 EVAPYSEEPDTFF

-622 REKRKEVEQLLENT
+622 REKRKEVELLMGNI
-636 PQGVPADLQSAGKQA
+636 PQGVPTDLQ
-651 ISGGSKVPA
+651 
-660 DLKSDG
+660 SDG
-666 KQGTSKIE
+666 KQATSKIE

-693 LDPRTDEDVYQGFE
+693 LDPRTDEDVYNGFE

-716 PQKFKVLTE
+716 PQKFKVLTD

-731 SLISEKPLID
+731 SLIEQKPLID

-764 AQSPTD
+764 
-770 NTDNTD
+770 
-776 SKEKSAE
+776 EKTPVEQVA
-783 SAKSARPKNGS
+783 
-794 EKEEKSVS
+794 EEK
-802 SVKSVGQKTGS
+802 TA
-813 EKEEK
+813 EEK
-818 SVSSVKSVGQKNTS
+818 APAEQVSE
-832 EKEQKSVS
+832 EKAPAEKA
-840 SVKSARQKN
+840 SAAEE
-849 TSEKEQKS
+849 TET
-857 SAGEPEA
+857 
-864 ISPDVKKDFRGVMCP
+864 IVPDVKKDFRGVMCP

>member
-18 LIDQFKTGEIQAGQL
+18 LIDQFKAGEIQAGQL

-60 LVTPEQL
+60 LVTPKQL

-268 FEELKKDGSIDFE
+268 FEELKKDGSIDFK
-281 ASALPLE
+281 APALPLE
-288 HHKPSFS
+288 HHKPNF
-295 PLGEKEVKSEERRVK
+295 
-310 NSNPLG
+310 
-316 VPADLQSD
+316 PALKAPTD
-324 GKQGT
+324 
-329 SKNEIIDVEAFETWK
+329 FETWK

-451 KGAIDGIAKQ
+451 KGAIDGIVKQ
-461 LLDSDLNLDAIPDF
+461 LLNSNLNLDAIPDF

-526 QGYIAAKKI
+526 LGYIAAKKI

-556 YEYVAKRGVNIVKDL
+556 YDYVAKRGVNIVKDL

-576 EVAPYSEKPDTFF
+576 EVAPYSEESDTFF

-622 REKRKEVEQLLENT
+622 REKRKEVELLMGNI
-636 PQGVPADLQSAGKQA
+636 PQGIPADLQSDGKQA
-651 ISGGSKVPA
+651 
-660 DLKSDG
+660 
-666 KQGTSKIE
+666 TSKIE

-716 PQKFKVLTE
+716 PQKFKVLTD
-725 KARNNE
+725 KARNSE
-731 SLISEKPLID
+731 SLIAEKPLID
-741 ELADLLND
+741 ELANLLND

-764 AQSPTD
+764 VQSPTD
-770 NTDNTD
+770 FTDNTD
-776 SKEKSAE
+776 SKGKSA
-783 SAKSARPKNGS
+783 
-794 EKEEKSVS
+794 
-802 SVKSVGQKTGS
+802 
-813 EKEEK
+813 
-818 SVSSVKSVGQKNTS
+818 GQKNRS
-832 EKEQKSVS
+832 ENEEKSVS

-849 TSEKEQKS
+849 TSENEQKT

>member
-18 LIDQFKTGEIQAGQL
+18 LIDQFKAGEIQAGQL

-60 LVTPEQL
+60 LITPEQL
-67 AKIAFVGHQL
+67 AKVSFVGHQL

-83 VTTRQEIQIHNVDIE
+83 ITTRQEIQIHNVDLQ
-98 DAIPALKKLEKVG
+98 DAVPALKKLEKVG

-121 VRNMMVDDRSGLTA
+121 VRNMMVNDRSGLTA
-135 DEEFDVYPYV
+135 EEEFDVYPYV

-173 ATANYSYIA
+173 EDANFSYIA
-182 DLGLQARIKDGQ
+182 DLGLQARIKDGK

-210 TGWEVFDFLPEKDLY
+210 TGWEVFDFLPEIDLY

-255 YGTEEAKR
+255 YGSEEAKR

-268 FEELKKDGSIDFE
+268 FKKLKKDGSIDFY
-281 ASALPLE
+281 APPLPLE
-288 HHKPSFS
+288 HHRPSFAS
-295 PLGEKEVKSEERRVK
+295 TEDNSEEFEK
-310 NSNPLG
+310 W
-316 VPADLQSD
+316 
-324 GKQGT
+324 KQ
-329 SKNEIIDVEAFETWK
+329 
-344 RRYAHK
+344 RYAHK
-350 QTNAEGLKENLWY
+350 QTNSEGLKENLWY
-363 AYIPLRHGNNSTDF
+363 AYIPLKHGNNSVDF

-408 EYLTN
+408 EYLPN
-413 IYAFFKKLGVYQIDY
+413 IYLFFKKLGIYQVDY

-451 KGAIDGIAKQ
+451 KGAIDAIAKQ
-461 LLDSDLNLDAIPDF
+461 LLSSDLDLDAIPDL
-475 ELRMNGCTNICALAT
+475 EIRMNGCANICAVAT

-506 PYPAYTIWLPVKGKH
+506 PYPAYTVWLPVKGKH
-521 EIDLQ
+521 ELNLQ

-535 PAFVEDYLRD
+535 PGFIEDYLRD

-556 YEYVAKRGVNIVKDL
+556 YDYVAKRGASIVKELLAQHKDL
-571 IAKYK
+571 PGY
-576 EVAPYSEKPDTFF
+576 EENPDTFF
-589 DFGDDEKF
+589 DWGDDEKF

-622 REKRKEVEQLLENT
+622 REKRKEV
-636 PQGVPADLQSAGKQA
+636 
-651 ISGGSKVPA
+651 
-660 DLKSDG
+660 DG
-666 KQGTSKIE
+666 LGTEDIAAE

-693 LDPRTDEDVYQGFE
+693 LDPRTDDDVYNGFE
-707 KEFIAAGII
+707 KEFIEAGII
-716 PQKFKVLTE
+716 PQKFKILTD
-725 KARNNE
+725 KARRNE
-731 SLISEKPLID
+731 SLLAEKALIG
-741 ELADLLND
+741 ELADLLNE

-764 AQSPTD
+764 EKTLEDLSSKEQDKQEKDSNQQGASAQSV
-770 NTDNTD
+770 
-776 SKEKSAE
+776 SE
-783 SAKSARPKNGS
+783 SSS
-794 EKEEKSVS
+794 ESLE
-802 SVKSVGQKTGS
+802 
-813 EKEEK
+813 
-818 SVSSVKSVGQKNTS
+818 
-832 EKEQKSVS
+832 
-840 SVKSARQKN
+840 
-849 TSEKEQKS
+849 
-857 SAGEPEA
+857 
-864 ISPDVKKDFRGVMCP
+864 PDVKKDFRGVMCP

-888 LTPMQSGQI
+888 LTPMKSGQL

-921 ILSTEKVENYWK
+921 VLSTEKVDNYWK
-933 VLIKKK
+933 VLIRKK

>member
-18 LIDQFKTGEIQAGQL
+18 LIDQFKAGEIPAGQL

-98 DAIPALKKLEKVG
+98 DAIPALKKREKVG

-268 FEELKKDGSIDFE
+268 FEELKKDGSIDFK
-281 ASALPLE
+281 APALPLE
-288 HHKPSFS
+288 HHKPNFP
-295 PLGEKEVKSEERRVK
+295 PLKA
-310 NSNPLG
+310 PT
-316 VPADLQSD
+316 D
-324 GKQGT
+324 
-329 SKNEIIDVEAFETWK
+329 FETWK

-428 PVVVTNLTCCTGAD
+428 PVVVTNLICCTGAD

-461 LLDSDLNLDAIPDF
+461 LLNSNLNLDAIPDF

-501 RVGDD
+501 RVGDA

-545 VIAEQANYADY
+545 VIAEQVNYADY
-556 YEYVAKRGVNIVKDL
+556 YDYVAKRGVNIVKDL

-576 EVAPYSEKPDTFF
+576 EVAPYSEEPDTFF

-622 REKRKEVEQLLENT
+622 REKRKEVELLMGNT
-636 PQGVPADLQSAGKQA
+636 PQGVPADLQSDGKQA
-651 ISGGSKVPA
+651 
-660 DLKSDG
+660 
-666 KQGTSKIE
+666 TSKIE

-693 LDPRTDEDVYQGFE
+693 LDPRTDEDVYNGFE

-716 PQKFKVLTE
+716 PQKFKVLTD

-731 SLISEKPLID
+731 SLIEQKPLID

-764 AQSPTD
+764 
-770 NTDNTD
+770 
-776 SKEKSAE
+776 EKTPVEQIA
-783 SAKSARPKNGS
+783 
-794 EKEEKSVS
+794 EEKAA
-802 SVKSVGQKTGS
+802 
-813 EKEEK
+813 EEK
-818 SVSSVKSVGQKNTS
+818 APAEQVSE
-832 EKEQKSVS
+832 EKAPAEKA
-840 SVKSARQKN
+840 SAAEE
-849 TSEKEQKS
+849 TET
-857 SAGEPEA
+857 
-864 ISPDVKKDFRGVMCP
+864 IVPDVKKDFRGVMCP

>member
-1 MYRIPSTLNGD
+1 MYRIPSTLKGD

-18 LIDQFKTGEIQAGQL
+18 LIDQFKAGEIQAGQL

-98 DAIPALKKLEKVG
+98 DAVPALRKLEKIG

-135 DEEFDVYPYV
+135 EEEFDVYPYV

-173 ATANYSYIA
+173 DTANYSYIA
-182 DLGLQARIKDGQ
+182 DLGLQARIKDGK

-268 FEELKKDGSIDFE
+268 FEALKKDPSIDFE
-281 ASALPLE
+281 APALPLE

-295 PLGEKEVKSEERRVK
+295 PLSEKEDK
-310 NSNPLG
+310 NTRGYFDS
-316 VPADLQSD
+316 
-324 GKQGT
+324 
-329 SKNEIIDVEAFETWK
+329 EAFETWK

-377 FAEVAEYLGNYGND
+377 FAEVAEYLANYGND

-408 EYLTN
+408 EYLPN
-413 IYAFFKKLGVYQIDY
+413 IYAFFKKLGIYQVDY

-451 KGAIDGIAKQ
+451 KGAIDAIAKQ
-461 LLDSDLNLDAIPDF
+461 LLSSDLNLDTIPNF

-506 PYPAYTIWLPVKGKH
+506 PYPAYTVWLPVKGKH

-535 PAFVEDYLRD
+535 PAFVEDYLKD
-545 VIAEQANYADY
+545 VIQEQPNYADY
-556 YEYVAKRGVNIVKDL
+556 YDYVAKRGAGFIKEL

-576 EVAPYSEKPDTFF
+576 EIAPFTEKPDTFY

-622 REKRKEVEQLLENT
+622 REKRKEVDQLLQDNT
-636 PQGVPADLQSAGKQA
+636 LKESTSADQEQTN
-651 ISGGSKVPA
+651 KV
-660 DLKSDG
+660 
-666 KQGTSKIE
+666 E

-707 KEFIAAGII
+707 KEFIGAGII
-716 PQKFKVLTE
+716 PQKFKILTD

-731 SLISEKPLID
+731 SLIVYKPLID

-764 AQSPTD
+764 AQSSAVL
-770 NTDNTD
+770 TD
-776 SKEKSAE
+776 SKEKSA
-783 SAKSARPKNGS
+783 SSVKSVG
-794 EKEEKSVS
+794 KENASKTEAERSVS
-802 SVKSVGQKTGS
+802 SVKSVGKENTNKT
-813 EKEEK
+813 EAEK
-818 SVSSVKSVGQKNTS
+818 SVSSAKSVGKENAS
-832 EKEQKSVS
+832 ETEAEESAGYTS
-840 SVKSARQKN
+840 SV
-849 TSEKEQKS
+849 
-857 SAGEPEA
+857 
-864 ISPDVKKDFRGVMCP
+864 PDVKKDFRGVMCP

-916 NEGHT
+916 GEGHT
-921 ILSTEKVENYWK
+921 ILSTEKIENYWK
-933 VLIKKK
+933 VLIRKK